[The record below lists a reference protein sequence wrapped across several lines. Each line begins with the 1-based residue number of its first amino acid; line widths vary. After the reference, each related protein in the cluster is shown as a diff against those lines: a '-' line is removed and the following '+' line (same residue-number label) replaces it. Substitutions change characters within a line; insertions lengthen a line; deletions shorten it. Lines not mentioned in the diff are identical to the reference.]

1 LDLPMPEVMQ
11 GQSLAPL
18 LLGEPD
24 WQERPVILDLFEVDN
39 DTELFRGF
47 IEVVDGRWGA
57 SLQINPDSDL
67 SPEERRAA
75 PLLLFDL
82 WNDPLCLDSLHEERP
97 ELVAKY
103 TALLEQK
110 WREHQRLG
118 QKFTRSEESPL
129 TSEQLRTL
137 RALGYV

>member
-1 LDLPMPEVMQ
+1 MCIRDR
-11 GQSLAPL
+11 SLAPL
-18 LLGEPD
+18 LLDESE
-24 WQERPVILDLFEVDN
+24 WQERPVILDMFEVDS
-39 DTELFRGF
+39 DTGLFRGF

-67 SPEERRAA
+67 SPRERRSA

-82 WNDPLCLDSLHEERP
+82 WNDPMCLDSLHEERP
-97 ELVAKY
+97 DLVAKY

-118 QKFTRSEESPL
+118 EKFTRSEELPL